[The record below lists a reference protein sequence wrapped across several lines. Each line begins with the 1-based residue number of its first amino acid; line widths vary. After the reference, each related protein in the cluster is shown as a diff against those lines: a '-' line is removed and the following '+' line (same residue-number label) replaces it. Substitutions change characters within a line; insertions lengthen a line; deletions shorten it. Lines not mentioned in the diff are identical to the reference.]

1 MSNWDDGHMDDGWG
15 LAMLFGM
22 LGFGVVIAVALGF
35 AVLWMAHS
43 SRAPAQSLPLEYS
56 AGATMPTVT
65 AGAAQNLAERLA
77 RGEIDTEEYQ
87 ARLEALRTR
96 SEVGHR

>member
-1 MSNWDDGHMDDGWG
+1 MSNWEYGHMDDGWG

-22 LGFGVVIAVALGF
+22 LGFGVLIAVAVGF

-43 SRAPAQSLPLEYS
+43 SRTPAHSLPLEYS
-56 AGATMPTVT
+56 AGATQQRGT
-65 AGAAQNLAERLA
+65 AAAEQILAERMA

-87 ARLEALRTR
+87 TRLEALRAR
-96 SEVGHR
+96 SLQ